1 MNTWD
6 ETYNSLIK
14 TLSSEYKRH
23 EYLLN
28 IIKDENEKNTF
39 TKIMNQKGTFADYA
53 SSMKNLC
60 MYLEK
65 YYNQKPIVLIDEYD
79 VPLQNSYL
87 RGFYD
92 EAINFIRAL
101 LQEVLK
107 DNTREHCCK
116 KF

>member
-1 MNTWD
+1 
-6 ETYNSLIK
+6 
-14 TLSSEYKRH
+14 
-23 EYLLN
+23 
-28 IIKDENEKNTF
+28 
-39 TKIMNQKGTFADYA
+39 MNQQASFAEYA

-60 MYLEK
+60 VYLEK
-65 YYNQKPIVLIDEYD
+65 YHNQKPIVLIDEYD

-107 DNTREHCCK
+107 DNQLPIFLHYLPCY
-116 KF
+116 